1 MIQTNKHNYFFKMEL
16 LEKSIKKTVLS
27 QCSNKTEVLRKS
39 KKTRFTCNF
48 DAKYLSM
55 LQSIRNRNKPVV

>member
-1 MIQTNKHNYFFKMEL
+1 MEL
-16 LEKSIKKTVLS
+16 LEKSIQKTVLS